1 MKTQKIIC
9 IILCIICII
18 TLFAGCREA
27 DKVAYNVSKEA
38 DQFNIVRRL
47 TVLNCRTDKALF
59 QITGTFSLQIDED
72 GDLDVIC
79 EIGDGVYTK
88 HFVHLNEWTTY
99 TVEDLTGAK
108 VDKYS
113 YEINFLPE
121 YLPGVKITGSD

>member
-1 MKTQKIIC
+1 MKKVIC
-9 IILCIICII
+9 IILSLVFV
-18 TLFAGCREA
+18 TALFAGCRES

-38 DQFNIVRRL
+38 DQFNVVRRL
-47 TVLNCRTDKALF
+47 TVINCRTDKPLF
-59 QITGTFSLQIDED
+59 QITGTFALKTDTD
-72 GDLDVIC
+72 NDLNVIC

-99 TVEDLTGAK
+99 IVEDLTGAK

-121 YLPGVKITGSD
+121 YLPGFKITKSD

>member
-1 MKTQKIIC
+1 MKKVIC
-9 IILCIICII
+9 IILSLVFV
-18 TLFAGCREA
+18 TALFAGCRES

-38 DQFNIVRRL
+38 DQFNVVRRL
-47 TVLNCRTDKALF
+47 TVINCRTDKPLF
-59 QITGTFSLQIDED
+59 QITGTFALKTDTD
-72 GDLDVIC
+72 NDLNVIC

-121 YLPGVKITGSD
+121 YLPGFKITKSD